1 MQPADRSALVASSG
15 PAQFVPAAQVDQSR
29 QQLAAVQEH
38 VAQVVDEYKS
48 AYPLSLKFEY
58 AFHSNERPFDIQSI
72 FHDDKFTYI
81 KTTAPEKFSV
91 YEMNDGKPNL
101 VSYELR
107 DGTYVIPKVMD
118 SGYLQLGKKRME
130 FKRKG

>member
-1 MQPADRSALVASSG
+1 MSDKLPERS
-15 PAQFVPAAQVDQSR
+15 FVVRDPV
-29 QQLAAVQEH
+29 H
-38 VAQVVDEYKS
+38 G
-48 AYPLSLKFEY
+48 Y
-58 AFHSNERPFDIQSI
+58 AFHQNERPFDIQSI
-72 FHDDKFTYI
+72 FHDDRFTYI

-91 YEMNDGKPNL
+91 YEMKDGKPNL
-101 VSYELR
+101 ISYELR